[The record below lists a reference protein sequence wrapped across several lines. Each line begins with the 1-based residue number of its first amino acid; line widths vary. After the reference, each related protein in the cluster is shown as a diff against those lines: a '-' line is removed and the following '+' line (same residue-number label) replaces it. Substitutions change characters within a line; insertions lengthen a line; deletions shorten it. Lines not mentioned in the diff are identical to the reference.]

1 LSTEKADFVEIALSS
16 DAGVSIPTIGMHDA
30 SGLNSGQEK
39 RFQACSR
46 SVESTG
52 QTDPA
57 DSFAVLFR
65 RYNNYRFGAQMT
77 ATNPFLRSTPI
88 TIVNFYS
95 TAQFIAPWT
104 DHSPAKLV

>member
-1 LSTEKADFVEIALSS
+1 
-16 DAGVSIPTIGMHDA
+16 
-30 SGLNSGQEK
+30 
-39 RFQACSR
+39 
-46 SVESTG
+46 
-52 QTDPA
+52 
-57 DSFAVLFR
+57 
-65 RYNNYRFGAQMT
+65 MT